1 MRYSRHIRD
10 QLQVMQHVIN
20 KFSDKFEEALQI
32 CCKKQLWS
40 ANDLRDLIRHQEHL
54 RTSSSTLPIKLPSIA
69 PRPLNL
75 IETAATRD
83 MDVYLD
89 ILGGVANGLDS

>member
-1 MRYSRHIRD
+1 
-10 QLQVMQHVIN
+10 MQHVIN
-20 KFSDKFEEALQI
+20 KFPGKFEEALQI

-54 RTSSSTLPIKLPSIA
+54 RTSSSTLPIKLPPTA
-69 PRPLNL
+69 PNLLNL
-75 IETAATRD
+75 VETAATRD

-89 ILGGVANGLDS
+89 ILGGVTNELNS